1 MVTLNMESR
10 NPMGRVYA
18 ENRSKTQKPL
28 GFKGLIVHSKV
39 QLAMGTSYTCVNL
52 TRRRFLDR
60 FILTDPGAVSR
71 GKGEKKGQK
80 KKLAGENFSPTVSED
95 GRFNIVN

>member
-28 GFKGLIVHSKV
+28 GFKGLTCEYPKCIEQVIGDGGKYVNFAHSTP
-39 QLAMGTSYTCVNL
+39 QL
-52 TRRRFLDR
+52 
-60 FILTDPGAVSR
+60 
-71 GKGEKKGQK
+71 
-80 KKLAGENFSPTVSED
+80 
-95 GRFNIVN
+95 